1 MLEDGQ
7 SEGDYSDQD
16 SPRRRGGDDES
27 NGSLTPSGSSQS
39 ESEPEGDYSD
49 EEDTEGYTETVSS
62 LPILR
67 QPTALQL
74 VMSRIA

>member
-1 MLEDGQ
+1 MTICDFCTIAGADTDSEDEERAMLEDGQ

-49 EEDTEGYTETVSS
+49 EEDTEE
-62 LPILR
+62 
-67 QPTALQL
+67 
-74 VMSRIA
+74 